1 LAGEVPDMRLGD
13 TCLLCCCRECER
25 CGRVIDLDDENQ
37 VVDLN
42 SDEHGTSYGYIDVCD
57 GCLQDSDTRYDD
69 EIEAERRP
77 EMA

>member
-1 LAGEVPDMRLGD
+1 
-13 TCLLCCCRECER
+13 
-25 CGRVIDLDDENQ
+25 VIDLDDENQ

-69 EIEAERRP
+69 AIEAERRP